1 MAKEIIVDF
10 TIKSGTAV
18 REVKNLKKEIQSVNK
33 EAVKTTDKTSKGLK
47 DVEKSSGKAAGGIGK
62 IGTAFKALGIGL
74 IIGAFAKFTEV
85 LNQNQKVL
93 DFFNTT
99 FEALSII
106 FNDVI
111 GSAINAVSSFDN
123 FKEAVKGIYQKRH
136 RGNSKTNK

>member
-47 DVEKSSGKAAGGIGK
+47 DVEKSSSKAAGGIGK

-74 IIGAFAKFTEV
+74 IIGAFADIIAKSNI
-85 LNQNQKVL
+85 L
-93 DFFNTT
+93 
-99 FEALSII
+99 I
-106 FNDVI
+106 FNRLSNYI
-111 GSAINAVSSFDN
+111 LRLTLN
-123 FKEAVKGIYQKRH
+123 IYK
-136 RGNSKTNK
+136 NIVY